1 MGRALMRTA
10 IEVSR
15 RRRATGVNIKP
26 VARDDSAIQVFHDL
40 GFRTLGRLQL
50 FMSLDGDRSMCSPV
64 PNATGAHSTAEH
76 RAQRQV

>member
-1 MGRALMRTA
+1 MGRALIRTA

-15 RRRATGVNIKP
+15 RRGATCVNIGGSS
-26 VARDDSAIQVFHDL
+26 DSALQVFHDL